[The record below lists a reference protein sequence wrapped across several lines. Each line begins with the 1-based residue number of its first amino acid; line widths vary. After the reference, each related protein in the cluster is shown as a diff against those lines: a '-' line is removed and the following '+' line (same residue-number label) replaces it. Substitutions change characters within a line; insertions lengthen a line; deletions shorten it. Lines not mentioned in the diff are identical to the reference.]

1 MKSRNNILTDIW
13 KSFRAMPAW
22 VQIWVMFLLVPINIA
37 SLFFLGE
44 SFGKLVAFFANFGLI
59 MNIPIMLRD
68 RGFSKMM
75 AIPHL
80 FPWTNLVLFLLFAR
94 PDAAGAYDV
103 YLWVLLATNSFSLL
117 FDYPDALKWW
127 RGDRAIAS

>member
-1 MKSRNNILTDIW
+1 
-13 KSFRAMPAW
+13 MPTW

-44 SFGKLVAFFANFGLI
+44 PFGKLVVFFANFGLI

-94 PDAAGAYDV
+94 PDATGAYDV

-117 FDYPDALKWW
+117 FDYPDAFKWW
-127 RGDRAIAS
+127 RGDRAVAS